1 MPTNG
6 VHHNRLVM
14 KTITF
19 IFFFVLSAICSAQDA
34 TDLFE
39 EMEPLETIE
48 QRLLPDRMLFTQR
61 LLWGEKGMMRAF
73 NRFELTA
80 EKRERE
86 LKLRRKILVAHQ
98 FLGYVTLAGMIAQ
111 GILGTRL
118 YKGKYKHYEIHKNL
132 GNLTSASYFTTAA
145 LSLFAPPP
153 LIAEKK
159 GLSSTR
165 AHKWLATVHFSAMVA
180 TNVLADDR
188 KKWHRAAAYTAF
200 GSYAAAMI
208 VLTF

>member
-1 MPTNG
+1 MSVVPLNFIA
-6 VHHNRLVM
+6 M
-14 KTITF
+14 KKIALLFF
-19 IFFFVLSAICSAQDA
+19 IMTYSLQGQEAE
-34 TDLFE
+34 DLFA
-39 EMEPLETIE
+39 EMESLETIE

-61 LLWGEKGMMRAF
+61 LLWGEKGLMRSF
-73 NRFELTA
+73 NRFELTV

-86 LKLRRKILVAHQ
+86 LKLRRKVLVAHQ
-98 FLGYVTLAGMIAQ
+98 LLGYVTLAGMVAQ
-111 GILGTRL
+111 GVLGTQL
-118 YKGKYKHYEIHKNL
+118 YNRKYNLYETHKIL
-132 GNLTSASYFTTAA
+132 GNLTSATYFTTAA

-165 AHKWLATVHFSAMVA
+165 AHKWLATIHFSAMVA
-180 TNVLADDR
+180 TNVLADER

-200 GSYAAAMI
+200 GSYATAMI

>member
-1 MPTNG
+1 MSVVPFNFIA
-6 VHHNRLVM
+6 M
-14 KTITF
+14 KKIALLFF
-19 IFFFVLSAICSAQDA
+19 IMTYSLQGQEAE
-34 TDLFE
+34 DLFA
-39 EMEPLETIE
+39 EMESLETIE

-61 LLWGEKGMMRAF
+61 LLWGEKGLMRSF
-73 NRFELTA
+73 NRFELTV

-86 LKLRRKILVAHQ
+86 LKLRRKVLVAHQ
-98 FLGYVTLAGMIAQ
+98 LLGYVTLAGMVAQ
-111 GILGTRL
+111 GVLGTQL
-118 YKGKYKHYEIHKNL
+118 YNRKYNLYETHKIL
-132 GNLTSASYFTTAA
+132 GNLTSATYFTTAA

-165 AHKWLATVHFSAMVA
+165 AHKWLATIHFSAMVA
-180 TNVLADDR
+180 TNVLADER

-200 GSYAAAMI
+200 GSYATAMI

>member
-1 MPTNG
+1 MNA
-6 VHHNRLVM
+6 VHL
-14 KTITF
+14 KLITMNNIILFLF
-19 IFFFVLSAICSAQDA
+19 IFLSVFCSAQDA
-34 TDLFE
+34 ADLFG
-39 EMEPLETIE
+39 EMEPLEAVE
-48 QRLLPDRMLFTQR
+48 QRLLPDRMLFTQS
-61 LLWGEKGMMRAF
+61 LLWGEKGMMRSF

-80 EKRERE
+80 ENRARE
-86 LKLRRKILVAHQ
+86 LKLRRKFLVAHQ
-98 FLGYVTLAGMIAQ
+98 ILGYVTLAGMIAQ
-111 GILGTRL
+111 GVLGNRL
-118 YKGKYKHYEIHKNL
+118 YKGKYRLYDTHETL
-132 GNLTSASYFTTAA
+132 GNLTSAAYFTTAA

-165 AHKWLATVHFSAMVA
+165 AHKWLATIHFSAMVA

>member
-1 MPTNG
+1 
-6 VHHNRLVM
+6 M
-14 KTITF
+14 KKIALLFF
-19 IFFFVLSAICSAQDA
+19 IMTYSLQGQEAE
-34 TDLFE
+34 DLFA
-39 EMEPLETIE
+39 EMESLETIE

-61 LLWGEKGMMRAF
+61 LLWGEKGLMRSF
-73 NRFELTA
+73 NRFELTV

-86 LKLRRKILVAHQ
+86 LKLRRKVLVAHQ
-98 FLGYVTLAGMIAQ
+98 LLGYVTLAGMVAQ
-111 GILGTRL
+111 GVLGTQL
-118 YKGKYKHYEIHKNL
+118 YNRKYNLYETHKIL
-132 GNLTSASYFTTAA
+132 GNLTSATYFTTAA

-165 AHKWLATVHFSAMVA
+165 AHKWLATIHFSAMVA
-180 TNVLADDR
+180 TNVLADER

-200 GSYAAAMI
+200 GSYATAMI

>member
-1 MPTNG
+1 MNAVPLNFMD
-6 VHHNRLVM
+6 M
-14 KTITF
+14 KKIALL
-19 IFFFVLSAICSAQDA
+19 FFMMANSLQGQEAE
-34 TDLFE
+34 DLFA
-39 EMEPLETIE
+39 EMESVETIE

-73 NRFELTA
+73 SRFELTA

-86 LKLRRKILVAHQ
+86 LKLRRKLLIAHQ
-98 FLGYVTLAGMIAQ
+98 VLGYVTLAGMIAQ
-111 GILGTRL
+111 GILGSQL
-118 YKGKYKHYEIHKNL
+118 YDGKYKWYDTHKTL
-132 GNLTSASYFTTAA
+132 GNLTSATYFTTAG

-165 AHKWLATVHFSAMVA
+165 AHKWLATIHFSAMVA

-200 GSYAAAMI
+200 GSYATAMI